1 MTLLGQPL
9 NKHFFIKINIY
20 LKIYYLKKLME
31 NKAIIHLMTKTR
43 MNTKAFKAD
52 LDSMEELNEKYGINS
67 IIFYKWEKVDYI
79 DMISKLEKFG
89 IFVQNYSNKAEL
101 KEKIADFKE
110 EYKIIFVYTAMEL
123 LINTV
128 NEIRQLI
135 WQVVSD
141 YPNIFRDKSLQRE
154 LIQKHNPELGIKFL
168 KWKVEDFKISEIE
181 KKIAY
186 PFIIK
191 PIDWVQSSWVQ
202 KIEKRA
208 DFKKYIENYESFRK
222 RLKDRWIDN
231 KELIIEEFIDW
242 NLYTLDYF
250 VDENWYVYISKP
262 AQEILWIDLW
272 VEDYCVVARMSSLNV
287 ELDLKWKRLKTF
299 VNSTVSAC
307 AIKNT
312 FVHHE
317 FKLTSKWK
325 LKTIEL
331 NWRIGWWRVSLM
343 KKAYSFNLFELIIN
357 RDIKPGKLKE
367 NNIVVIVYA
376 IKKWVLE
383 KFNNKILSN
392 ISRLES
398 VYDISLNENYLWK
411 EVWLTKD
418 WFTKLWGIK
427 LSHKSYKQIFDDYKY
442 IKWKYKNLLI
452 LEWDNRWFFNKFSY
466 FFS

>member
-1 MTLLGQPL
+1 
-9 NKHFFIKINIY
+9 
-20 LKIYYLKKLME
+20 ME

-79 DMISKLEKFG
+79 DMISKLEKFW
-89 IFVQNYSNKAEL
+89 IFVQNYSNKADL
-101 KEKIADFKE
+101 KEKIADFTE
-110 EYKIIFVYTAMEL
+110 EYEIIFVYTAMEL

-128 NEIRQLI
+128 NEIRESL
-135 WQVVSD
+135 WQVVSE

-154 LIQKHNPELGIKFL
+154 LIQKHNPELWIKFL
-168 KWKVEDFKISEIE
+168 KWKVEDLKITEIE
-181 KKIAY
+181 KKIGY

-208 DFKKYIENYESFRK
+208 DFNKYIKDYAAFHE
-222 RLKDRWIDN
+222 RLKARWVDN
-231 KELIIEEFIDW
+231 KELIVEEFIDW

-250 VDENWYVYISKP
+250 VDEDWYVHISKP
-262 AQEILWIDLW
+262 AREILWTDLNI
-272 VEDYCVVARMSSLNV
+272 EDYCVVARKSSLRV
-287 ELDLKWKRLKTF
+287 ELDLKWRRLKTF

-307 AIKNT
+307 SIRNT

-331 NWRIGWWRVSLM
+331 NWRLWGWRVNLM
-343 KKAYSFNLFELIIN
+343 RMAYSFNLFELIVN
-357 RDIKPGKLKE
+357 QDIKPGKLQE
-367 NNIVVIVYA
+367 NNIVFIVYA
-376 IKKWVLE
+376 VKRWILE
-383 KFNNKILSN
+383 KFNNRILAN
-392 ISRLES
+392 IRKLES
-398 VYDISLNENYLWK
+398 VYDIVLNENCLWK

-418 WFTKLWGIK
+418 WFTKLWEIK
-427 LSHKSYKQIFDDYKY
+427 LSHKNYRQILKDYKY
-442 IKWKYKNLLI
+442 IKSKYKNLLI
-452 LEWDNRWFFNKFSY
+452 LEWDDKWFFNRFSY
-466 FFS
+466 YFS